1 MIRVVIA
8 DDHDLLREGVSAC
21 LSAADQITV
30 VGEASS
36 GEGAIDLVA
45 EHDPDVA
52 VIDMVMPG
60 MGGLEAIRQLRTRHP
75 ELGIVALTSFSERA
89 RIQDALDAGAN
100 GYLVKS
106 VDTESLA
113 HAVRSVAI
121 GQDSFSPE
129 VTRALAAT
137 PAASTGALE
146 VLTDRETEIA
156 DLVASGRTN
165 AEIAHALSLSIYTV
179 KNHVSNILSK
189 LHAQTRTEAAALILT
204 ARNAERPFDG
214 VPG

>member
-1 MIRVVIA
+1 VIRVVVA

-21 LSAADQITV
+21 LSAASQISV
-30 VGEASS
+30 VGEASN
-36 GEGAIDLVA
+36 GEGAIELVA
-45 EHDPDVA
+45 EHAPDVV

-60 MGGLEAIRQLRTRHP
+60 IGGLEAIRRLRAAHP
-75 ELGIVALTSFSERA
+75 DLGILALTSFSERA

-113 HAVRSVAI
+113 QAVRSVAM
-121 GQDSFSPE
+121 GHDTFSPE
-129 VTRALAAT
+129 VTRALAARPAT
-137 PAASTGALE
+137 PDGVLDT
-146 VLTDRETEIA
+146 LTDRETEIA
-156 DLVASGRTN
+156 DLVAAGRTN
-165 AEIAHALSLSIYTV
+165 AEIAHHVSLSVYTV

-204 ARNAERPFDG
+204 ARNTAGPE
-214 VPG
+214 

>member
-1 MIRVVIA
+1 MIRVVVA

-21 LSAADQITV
+21 LSAANEISV
-30 VGEASS
+30 VGEAST
-36 GEGAIDLVA
+36 GEGAIDLVV
-45 EHDPDVA
+45 EHAPDVV

-60 MGGLEAIRQLRTRHP
+60 MGGLEAIKRLRAAHP
-75 ELGIVALTSFSERA
+75 GLGILALTSFSERS
-89 RIQDALDAGAN
+89 RIQDALEAGAN

-113 HAVRSVAI
+113 QAVRSVAL
-121 GQDSFSPE
+121 GHDTFSPE

-137 PAASTGALE
+137 PAKSDALLGT
-146 VLTDRETEIA
+146 LTERETEIA
-156 DLVASGRTN
+156 ALVAAGRTN
-165 AEIAHALSLSIYTV
+165 AEIAHRVNLSVYTV

-204 ARNAERPFDG
+204 ARNAAGGPDG
-214 VPG
+214 VAG